1 MARCALLCGV
11 LLLVPP
17 TTAAAQ
23 QLSAPVVSSVIRS
36 DGNPVAA
43 PQSTLSRKSPA
54 LAGILSWLVW
64 PGVGSYYAGNSGHGT
79 RHLLIGVASM
89 GTLIPLLVTCDNDG
103 FCDFDNDTA
112 RLSIAIGLGAVWL
125 GNSIWSIITAVNDAE
140 KRNALVDAGTVS
152 IGPSIRPLV
161 ASAGGVR
168 ATSLGLGLVTV
179 RF

>member
-1 MARCALLCGV
+1 MRCCTLLCGV

-17 TTAAAQ
+17 TATAAQ
-23 QLSAPVVSSVIRS
+23 QLAAQVVSPVTRS
-36 DGNPVAA
+36 DENPVAA
-43 PQSTLSRKSPA
+43 PQSTLSRKSPT
-54 LAGILSWLVW
+54 LAAILSWLVW

-79 RHLLIGVASM
+79 RHLLIGVAAV
-89 GTLIPLLVTCDNDG
+89 GAAIPLLVTCDNDG

-112 RLSIAIGLGAVWL
+112 RLSVVVGLGAIAL

-152 IGPSIRPLV
+152 FSPSLRPLV
-161 ASAGGVR
+161 ASVGDVR
-168 ATSLGLGLVTV
+168 ATSLGIGLVTV